1 MSGSPIFE
9 LLERSQERFAER
21 RLLICGDVLDEQLL
35 KLTRYTQSAT
45 VLVDNFVTAQSMAAL
60 LAQKFE
66 PHSLCQSVEY
76 KHIKVCFSALELA
89 PLDKFD
95 TLLIILGKNKQL
107 TQKLLAKLQKFLE
120 IGAHIYIAGEN
131 AGGGKSANSFLKPTG
146 ECVKLDLARKCTLF
160 MAQYQNP
167 FADFEQKEPINVG
180 ACGEKFKLYQD
191 PAVFSQGRLDE
202 GTAMLLY
209 ALREAPLV
217 HTALD
222 LGCGCGI
229 VGLCLKSLGH
239 LHVTSSDV
247 SAQALYLSQENAK
260 LNGIDGIEYLASD
273 MLKDLGSFDMIAVNP
288 PFHRGLVT
296 TTAPTL
302 KMIADAPQHLNAQG
316 VMYLIANGHLG
327 YDKYLKQAF
336 SHVVIVKENPRYK
349 VYKCTK

>member
-1 MSGSPIFE
+1 
-9 LLERSQERFAER
+9 
-21 RLLICGDVLDEQLL
+21 
-35 KLTRYTQSAT
+35 
-45 VLVDNFVTAQSMAAL
+45 
-60 LAQKFE
+60 
-66 PHSLCQSVEY
+66 
-76 KHIKVCFSALELA
+76 
-89 PLDKFD
+89 
-95 TLLIILGKNKQL
+95 
-107 TQKLLAKLQKFLE
+107 
-120 IGAHIYIAGEN
+120 
-131 AGGGKSANSFLKPTG
+131 
-146 ECVKLDLARKCTLF
+146 

-202 GTAMLLY
+202 GTTMLLY
-209 ALREAPLV
+209 ALREEPLV
-217 HTALD
+217 TALD

-273 MLKDLGSFDMIAVNP
+273 MLKDLASFDMIAVNP

-316 VMYLIANGHLG
+316 VMYLVANGHLG
-327 YDKYLKQAF
+327 YDKYLKQALAF
-336 SHVVIVKENPRYK
+336 SCCNRQRKPRYK
-349 VYKCTK
+349 VYKMH